1 MGLRVPGRIRNTLLL
16 LVFSCDLKTT
26 SFFKCF
32 HYVFT
37 NSHVCYNIVLHCQR
51 LWFTPHEAVQSQGSH
66 NITINFYDRYPA
78 RREVHLPSESKQ
90 LKGKCYQETELS
102 LTLPCCLSFIPASD
116 TQSWITALVV
126 IRFRSSGRP
135 VTLHSRKH
143 FIITRG
149 WQRLVQM
156 QLIKAVRFFSSF
168 GQWRV
173 MQRNS
178 LHIFTS
184 VTTDRFFSTL
194 AARLCRRVWNISSA
208 TGQTVFRHS
217 GSSQDVL

>member
-1 MGLRVPGRIRNTLLL
+1 MWG
-16 LVFSCDLKTT
+16 VFKEYKPWGWEFQAGSETRCCFWSFHAIWRQPHSLSVSTT
-26 SFFKCF
+26 SSQ
-32 HYVFT
+32 T
-37 NSHVCYNIVLHCQR
+37 HVCYNIVLHCQR

-66 NITINFYDRYPA
+66 NITINFYHRYPA

-184 VTTDRFFSTL
+184 VTTDRFFL
-194 AARLCRRVWNISSA
+194 R
-208 TGQTVFRHS
+208 
-217 GSSQDVL
+217 